1 MSNRREG
8 DEPLSFTSDQ
18 SIECTNT
25 KCPVEYF
32 RLQVSLDISPN
43 GRQIVWSVGGAGTPN
58 INPACPSC
66 GMTHHRGWVRARPA
80 GWVGA

>member
-18 SIECTNT
+18 TIECTNT
-25 KCPVEYF
+25 DCAVEYF
-32 RLQVSLDISPN
+32 RLHISLDVSEN
-43 GRQIVWSVGGAGTPN
+43 GRQIVWSVGGAGARN
-58 INPACPSC
+58 ISPACPSC
-66 GMTHHRGWVRARPA
+66 GREYHRGWVRARPA